1 MCPRCSH
8 CPGTSSPCWFVHKD
22 WGARWNSLSHELGVR
37 SCFPEEWCV
46 LTPTDPLGRPSCAEM
61 AAGRPRWQQGAPGI
75 FADSGGDCEADKMI
89 DTLRA

>member
-1 MCPRCSH
+1 M
-8 CPGTSSPCWFVHKD
+8 
-22 WGARWNSLSHELGVR
+22 
-37 SCFPEEWCV
+37 